1 MTYLTADEAAS
12 LDALVARLETATG
25 VQLVPAVVGKSDSY
39 AEIPWK
45 AFALGASLS
54 ALAVVIVDYLRPAW
68 VTASTAVLH
77 AMIVLAAAGACAL
90 LSIFAPPL
98 ARLLL
103 RRTRAEM
110 EVRQFAESLF
120 LRHGL
125 FATRA
130 RTGVLVLVSL
140 FERRIEIV
148 ADTGLDARVSAA
160 EWRAVIGRMAP
171 HLRDRRPFDALRDA
185 LAAVET
191 LLAGKG
197 IRAEAGASDELPN
210 APLQERGE

>member
-1 MTYLTADEAAS
+1 M
-12 LDALVARLETATG
+12 ARLEAATG
-25 VQLVPAVVGKSDSY
+25 VQLVPAVTARSDSY

-54 ALAVVIVDYLRPAW
+54 ALAMVVVDYLRPAW
-68 VTASTAVLH
+68 ITASTAVLH
-77 AMIVLAAAGACAL
+77 ATIVLAAAAACAL
-90 LSIFAPPL
+90 LAIFVAPF

-103 RRTRAEM
+103 RPARADG

-120 LRHGL
+120 LRRGL

-148 ADTGLDARVSAA
+148 ADTGFDGRVTAA
-160 EWRAVIGRMAP
+160 EWRDVIARMTP

-191 LLAGKG
+191 LLAAKG
-197 IRAEAGASDELPN
+197 FRGRADAVDELPN
-210 APLQERGE
+210 AAILERGE